1 MNSDINKVELNIKEE
16 LFKPASKEEKT
27 QLVVMRE
34 STTYWKDVWKK
45 LKSNKVAIISLYVI
59 ILITLLAIVGPMLSP
74 YSYSDQ
80 FRGEEHQTP
89 NAQHWFGTDYLGR
102 DLFVRVLYGTR
113 ISLSI
118 GIVASIMVLVIGTVY
133 GAIAGYF
140 GGKVDNIMMRFAE
153 VLSAVPSTLMVILLS
168 VVLKEPLKEA
178 FNTSGVLK
186 HLSTIGPGLISIFIT
201 FALLYW
207 VDMARI
213 VRGQVLSLKEQE
225 YVTAAKALGGSSR
238 RIIFKHLIP
247 NSIGQI
253 TVTATLEIPSAIF
266 TESFLSFIGLGVDAP
281 MASLGSLT
289 ASAMNG
295 IYSYPYQLI
304 FPALFISIIILAFNL
319 LGDGLRDALDPR
331 MKK

>member
-1 MNSDINKVELNIKEE
+1 MSTDTKSIKINEE
-16 LFKPASKEEKT
+16 LLKPASKEEKT

-34 STTYWKDVWKK
+34 STTYWQDVWKK
-45 LKSNKVAIISLYVI
+45 LKSNKVAMASLFVI
-59 ILITLLAIVGPMLSP
+59 IFITLLAIIGPMLSP

-80 FRGEEHQTP
+80 FRGEEHMTP
-89 NAQHWFGTDYLGR
+89 NAKHWFGTDQLGR

-113 ISLSI
+113 ISLAI
-118 GIVASIMVLVIGTVY
+118 GVVASIMVLIIGSIY

-153 VLSAVPSTLMVILLS
+153 VLSAVPDILMVILLS
-168 VVLKEPLKEA
+168 VVLKEPLQAA
-178 FNTSGVLK
+178 FDSNGFLRQ
-186 HLSTIGPGLISIFIT
+186 LSNIGPGIISIFIT

-207 VDMARI
+207 VGMARI

-225 YVTAAKALGGSSR
+225 YVTAAKALGGSHR

-253 TVTATLEIPSAIF
+253 TVTATLQIPNAIF
-266 TESFLSFIGLGVDAP
+266 TESFLSFLGLGVDAP

-289 ASAMNG
+289 SSAMNG